1 MRTHLLIL
9 LTLVLLAACDS
20 ARATAPAPVVYDGKP
35 LTMGQPP
42 FAFPDN
48 FLFGSAI
55 AQYQGEGT
63 WLPGDK
69 NITSNWSRW
78 EDMGKANGEHS
89 GKASDFREQWQTD
102 IDQMAKLGLTAFRF
116 SLDWGRLETSKGQFD
131 QAEMNHVLDV
141 LKAARAHNIKI
152 FLTFFHWTVP
162 LDVQSPDGCD
172 PVKKSCPVDTLG
184 VYGPEF
190 ADRFAAFV
198 AWVVPQVKGYVDEY
212 PIINEPF
219 SVIAGGYLDGE
230 LPPGFSLDLDA
241 GRAVFAN
248 LAFAHGK
255 AAKLVHTLDD
265 VDADGDGVAASVG
278 CAMAASLFLP
288 LDPLSADDIAAAA
301 RLNYVANDAW
311 LDALTTGN
319 LDMDL
324 DGKATNT
331 ATNPPEGNYPELKGS
346 LDWIG
351 VNFYGPVRAQAVPG
365 LLSPVEAL
373 PLMSV
378 DKYNAKLPHSD
389 LGTEIDPKAF
399 LVVLSHYATRWQ
411 LPMYITENGIADDT
425 DVQRPRYLVE
435 HLAAISSA
443 IARGV
448 DVRGYMH
455 WSILDN
461 FEWAHGKEPR
471 LGLFRVDYTKPDLP
485 RTKTTSAGVYADIIS
500 QRAIPAEL
508 HAKWTTPKY
517 ATDQTTP

>member
-1 MRTHLLIL
+1 MRTHLLML
-9 LTLVLLAACDS
+9 LTFLAAACNT
-20 ARATAPAPVVYDGKP
+20 ARSTTPAAIVYDGKP

-42 FAFPDN
+42 FTFPDS

-63 WLPGDK
+63 WLPNDGTM
-69 NITSNWSRW
+69 TSNWSRW
-78 EDMGKANGEHS
+78 EDLGKANGEHS

-102 IDQMAKLGLTAFRF
+102 IDAMAGLGLNAFRF
-116 SLDWGRLETSKGQFD
+116 SLDWGRLETSKGVFNQP
-131 QAEMNHVLDV
+131 EMDHVLDV

-172 PVKKSCPVDTLG
+172 PVAKSCPVDEIG
-184 VYGPEF
+184 VYSPEF
-190 ADRFAAFV
+190 ANRFAAFV

-230 LPPGFSLDLDA
+230 LPPGFSLDLA
-241 GRAVFAN
+241 GGSAVFAN
-248 LAFAHGK
+248 LAFAHAK
-255 AAKLVHTLDD
+255 AAALIRQLDD
-265 VDADGDGVAASVG
+265 VDADGDGVAESIG
-278 CAMAASLFLP
+278 CAMAASDFKP
-288 LDPLSADDIAAAA
+288 LDPTSADDVAAAA

-324 DGKATNT
+324 DGQATNKS
-331 ATNPPEGNYPELKGS
+331 TNPPEGNYPELKGS

-351 VNFYGPVRAQAVPG
+351 VNFYGPARAQAVPG
-365 LLSPVEAL
+365 LLDPVDAL
-373 PLMSV
+373 PLMTV

-389 LGTEIDPKAF
+389 LGTEIDPQAF
-399 LVVLSHYATRWQ
+399 LDVLSHYATRWK
-411 LPMYITENGIADDT
+411 LPMYITENGLADAT
-425 DVQRPRYLVE
+425 DVQRPHYLVD

-471 LGLFRVDYTKPDLP
+471 LGLFTIDYDKPDFP

-500 QRAIPAEL
+500 QRGITADL
-508 HAKWTTPKY
+508 QQKWTSQKY
-517 ATDQTTP
+517 VTDLTAP

>member
-1 MRTHLLIL
+1 MRTHLLFL
-9 LTLVLLAACDS
+9 LTILALGACDA
-20 ARATAPAPVVYDGKP
+20 ARVEVPAKTPYDGLP
-35 LTMGQPP
+35 LTLGKPP
-42 FAFPDN
+42 FAFPDG

-78 EDMGKANGEHS
+78 EDLGKANGEHS

-102 IDQMAKLGLTAFRF
+102 IDAMAGLGLNAFRF
-116 SLDWGRLETSKGQFD
+116 SLDWPRLEPKQGQFD

-141 LKAARAHNIKI
+141 LKAARAHNIKV
-152 FLTFFHWTVP
+152 FLTFFHWTTP

-172 PVKKSCPVDTLG
+172 ATLKSCPVDELG
-184 VYGPEF
+184 VYGPQF
-190 ADRFAAFV
+190 AERFAAFV
-198 AWVVPQVKGYVDEY
+198 AWVLPQVKGYVDEY

-230 LPPGFSLDLDA
+230 LPPGFSLDLNA
-241 GRAVFAN
+241 GSAVFAN
-248 LAFAHGK
+248 LAFAHAK
-255 AAKLVHTLDD
+255 AAKLVRTLDD
-265 VDADGDGVAASVG
+265 VDADGDGVAQSVG
-278 CAMAASLFLP
+278 CAMAATQFYP
-288 LDPLSADDIAAAA
+288 LDPTSADDVAAAA

-324 DGKATNT
+324 DGKSTNPS
-331 ATNPPEGNYPELKGS
+331 TNPPEGNYPELKGS

-351 VNFYGPVRAQAVPG
+351 VNFYGPVRAQAVAG
-365 LLSPVEAL
+365 LLDPVNAL

-389 LGTEIDPKAF
+389 LGTEIDPNAF
-399 LVVLSHYATRWQ
+399 LVVLSHYATRWK
-411 LPMYITENGIADDT
+411 LPMYITENGLADDT
-425 DVQRPRYLVE
+425 DVQRPRYIVE
-435 HLAAISSA
+435 YLAALSSA

-471 LGLFRVDYTKPDLP
+471 LGLFRVDYTQPSLP
-485 RTKTTSAGVYADIIS
+485 RTKTTSAGVYADIVAH
-500 QRAIPAEL
+500 QAITAEL
-508 HAKWTTPKY
+508 YQKWTAQKY